1 MHLPLIGLDAKDIVR
16 VGTLKKEVMKT
27 MLHTQVQVDDQRLK
41 RKGTDLLPE
50 ILRRMEEQKKRLE
63 LDGLVELAGAP
74 HAGG

>member
-1 MHLPLIGLDAKDIVR
+1 
-16 VGTLKKEVMKT
+16 MKT

-63 LDGLVELAGAP
+63 LDGLVEQVVMP

>member
-1 MHLPLIGLDAKDIVR
+1 MR

-50 ILRRMEEQKKRLE
+50 ILKRLEEQKKRLE
-63 LDGLVELAGAP
+63 LEGAIP
-74 HAGG
+74 SMQD